1 MLWQVDDKERKLKMS
16 SSLLRR
22 DLCFLFFKVQLG
34 QCIMLIK
41 IKKKPGLNPAF
52 SFLISKSKQ
61 NIFSY
66 RAE

>member
-41 IKKKPGLNPAF
+41 IKLGLNPAF
-52 SFLISKSKQ
+52 SFLTSKSKQ
-61 NIFSY
+61 NIFSS